1 MSNKRDSPLVIKNFY
16 DLRSHL
22 VPVKFPETDSMSY
35 LLFLQLRKSILHNC
49 DTILLFLQAQ
59 ERLHPYRVDIYIE
72 IDELRFDAL
81 NVKKACGRGLS
92 KFRPPGRRRNIKHL
106 KALYEQMR
114 LAAMLLCQA
123 DDPELMDDVARAL

>member
-1 MSNKRDSPLVIKNFY
+1 MIKNFH
-16 DLRSHL
+16 DLRSLL

-59 ERLHPYRVDIYIE
+59 ERLHPYRADIYIE

-81 NVKKACGRGLS
+81 NVKKACGRGPS
-92 KFRPPGRRRNIKHL
+92 NFRPPGRRKNIKHL